1 MSKKD
6 KGKKGVWD
14 TEDVIQAVVIADS
27 FNFRFLPIT
36 IEKPRCLLPLVNRP
50 LIDYTIEFLAVSG
63 VQEIFVLCCTHAELI
78 KAHLE
83 ASRWNL
89 STSPVKLRT
98 LVSEDCQ
105 SVGDALRSID
115 SLSLIKSDFV
125 LVSGDL
131 VANMELKEVI
141 DLHKEVRKTDRMAV
155 MTCVYKK
162 ASPRHRTRS
171 REDDIIICTNPSN
184 RKLLFCEKVA
194 RHKKITVPMALFD
207 EHPDIDLHYDL
218 LDCHVSIC
226 SPDVPQLFSDNFDY
240 QTQYH
245 FIRGLLVNEEI
256 MGHHIYT
263 HFISDQYAARVSNL
277 HTYDAISQ
285 DVIHRWVYPLVPDN
299 SSQPIGETYSYGRHN
314 IYLNANVSLG
324 KGSAL
329 HEDVVVGPE
338 TVVGM
343 DTQITRSSIGRKCK
357 IGERVTIEGSFIWD
371 GVTIESDSVV
381 RQSIVCDGAHIKANV
396 TVHPGCILSYGVVVG
411 PNFAIPEGTRLTTK
425 VFESSSRTEW
435 EEGEDEYES
444 DKEESKAANS
454 SPHSPKKTTDTVKE
468 DVGPE
473 GKGFSWHPPKQDA
486 EDELEDEQEDIAADK
501 WPFTLESSASS
512 SESSSLSSESPE
524 PVGGP
529 AYGGDDLDTMLF
541 YNEIL
546 DSVRSGLAGLVPNEN
561 TILMIN
567 ASKHA
572 YNIPIQDV
580 PGMVVK
586 AILEGPQNATPTQT
600 ADLLHH
606 TKNAIRHYNTLLRHY
621 IKDVDAQ
628 RAVMDSMAECA
639 LKQPLVLPVF
649 PKVVLLLY
657 NADIVEEDTI
667 LEWHKDFCKSEQ
679 SAKKGEVM
687 AAIKPVIEWLQNA
700 EEESSD
706 EGDED

>member
-14 TEDVIQAVVIADS
+14 AEDVIQAVIIADS

-36 IEKPRCLLPLVNRP
+36 IEKPRALLPLVNRP

-63 VQEIFVLCCTHAELI
+63 VQEIFVLCCAHAELI

-89 STSPVKLRT
+89 STSPVKLHI

-141 DLHKEVRKTDRMAV
+141 DLHKEVRKVDRMAV

-171 REDDIIICTNPSN
+171 KEDDVIICTNRSN
-184 RKLLFCEKVA
+184 RKLLFCEKLA
-194 RHKKITVPMALFD
+194 QRKKVSIPMTIFD
-207 EHPDIDLHYDL
+207 EHPEIDLHYDL
-218 LDCHVSIC
+218 LDCHVSVC
-226 SPDVPQLFSDNFDY
+226 SPEVPQLFSDNFDY
-240 QTQYH
+240 QTHYH
-245 FIRGLLVNEEI
+245 FVRGLLVNEEI

-324 KGSAL
+324 KGTVL
-329 HEDVVVGPE
+329 CEDVVVGPG
-338 TVVGM
+338 TVVGV
-343 DTQITRSSIGRKCK
+343 DTTITRSSIGRNCK
-357 IGERVTIEGSFIWD
+357 IGERVRIEGSFIWD
-371 GVTIESDSVV
+371 GVTIENGSVINH
-381 RQSIVCDGAHIKANV
+381 SIVCDGAHIKTNV
-396 TVHPGCILSYGVVVG
+396 TVSPGCILSYGVVVG
-411 PNFAIPEGTRLTTK
+411 PNFTVREGTRLTTK
-425 VFESSSRTEW
+425 VLESSSHVEW
-435 EEGEDEYES
+435 EGEEEEGSVAE
-444 DKEESKAANS
+444 A
-454 SPHSPKKTTDTVKE
+454 SPHSPKRTADTVKE
-468 DVGPE
+468 EVGPE
-473 GKGFSWHPPKQDA
+473 GRGFSWQPPKQDA
-486 EDELEDEQEDIAADK
+486 EEEREDEQEDIDDK
-501 WPFTLESSASS
+501 WPFAPDNSTSS
-512 SESSSLSSESPE
+512 SECSSLSSESPA
-524 PVGGP
+524 P
-529 AYGGDDLDTMLF
+529 ADDVCGGDDLDTMLF

-546 DSVRSGLAGLVPNEN
+546 DNVRSGLAGLVPNEN

-580 PGMVVK
+580 PGMVIK
-586 AILEGPQNATPTQT
+586 AILEGPQNATPTLSSELLHYTKNAVQHFKH
-600 ADLLHH
+600 LLHH
-606 TKNAIRHYNTLLRHY
+606 Y
-621 IKDVDAQ
+621 IKGVGAQ
-628 RAVMDSMAECA
+628 CAVVDSMAECA
-639 LKQPLVLPVF
+639 LKQPLVLAVF
-649 PKVVLLLY
+649 SKVVMLLY
-657 NADIVEEDTI
+657 NADIVEEGAI
-667 LEWHKDFCKSEQ
+667 LEWYKAFCESEQ
-679 SAKKGEVM
+679 SGKKAELL

-700 EEESSD
+700 EEESS
-706 EGDED
+706 EAED